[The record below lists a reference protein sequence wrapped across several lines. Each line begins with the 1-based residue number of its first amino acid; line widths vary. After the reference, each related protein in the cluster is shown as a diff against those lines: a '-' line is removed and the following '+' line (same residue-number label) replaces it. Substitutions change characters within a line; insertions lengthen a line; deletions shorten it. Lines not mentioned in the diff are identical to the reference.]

1 MGHVTGSWYSITLT
15 VHIMTWQAHFDV
27 RILDTACQHGFV
39 SLSLTFHAIGSNHH
53 LSSST
58 FTKIADGNTNTHQ
71 ERVNTMNSMTPQS
84 VQYTILDPSSDNDG
98 VVEIDVDQD
107 YDRIPSARSVSAT
120 SSEENEDSFVAMS
133 NEQGRVTSS
142 ADYRKSWEP
151 DIADRI
157 AHRLEQFQED
167 RPFMVA
173 LVGIPGCGKSVSAMI
188 LANELECRYHKSC
201 FVTPHDGYHYP
212 LEYLKTLPDAEDV
225 IYRRGAPDTFDVA
238 ALYHDLQR
246 LRGEIGTPSNGGT
259 SPPAPEKVI
268 RIPGFD
274 HEHGDPEPDKHMF
287 VRSMHLIVI
296 CEGLY
301 LLHDHDGWENIA
313 SMFDFSI
320 YIDIDINVSMDRVAI
335 RNQCI
340 PGYTPEEIAVRVDR
354 VDRVNAMKV
363 LRSRSRA
370 TVIVDPKVDSSRPLP
385 NLSQTESSVSLGA
398 LDIASGSTRGGST
411 ANLTAAGSRTN
422 LSLVGSRTSLAAI
435 GSKPNLS
442 TVGSK
447 PNLLSASK
455 SRGSFIATTSSANRS
470 TPIIQPTESTVS
482 LAALNLEDG
491 GGGTMMYAL
500 QSFGGSVSSMA
511 ALEF

>member
-1 MGHVTGSWYSITLT
+1 
-15 VHIMTWQAHFDV
+15 MTWQAHFDV

-320 YIDIDINVSMDRVAI
+320 YIS
-335 RNQCI
+335 
-340 PGYTPEEIAVRVDR
+340 
-354 VDRVNAMKV
+354 
-363 LRSRSRA
+363 
-370 TVIVDPKVDSSRPLP
+370 
-385 NLSQTESSVSLGA
+385 
-398 LDIASGSTRGGST
+398 
-411 ANLTAAGSRTN
+411 
-422 LSLVGSRTSLAAI
+422 
-435 GSKPNLS
+435 
-442 TVGSK
+442 
-447 PNLLSASK
+447 
-455 SRGSFIATTSSANRS
+455 SSAIHARRDQTIS
-470 TPIIQPTESTVS
+470 HYG
-482 LAALNLEDG
+482 ARA
-491 GGGTMMYAL
+491 
-500 QSFGGSVSSMA
+500 SSSKG
-511 ALEF
+511 L